1 MASVTERKWA
11 QGSHPEER
19 AERLM
24 AFERQRPRL
33 MGVAYR
39 LLGSVADAEDVVQD
53 AWLRWDG
60 TTADVDNEEA
70 YLTTV
75 VTRLA
80 LDRLRR
86 AKVQRETYT
95 GPWLPEPVAW
105 EEDPAAA
112 AELADSLSMALL
124 VVLETMSPLE
134 RAAFVLHEVF
144 GQPYAEVASVLRR
157 SEASVRQLVHRART
171 RVEAG
176 HTRYR
181 ADRLTHA
188 RVVRQFLAAC
198 QNADLPA
205 LLEVLAPDVV
215 IVSDG
220 GGVARAPRR
229 PVNGRDKV
237 ARLLSGIARRIPEG
251 AVFTLESFNGA
262 LGVVARADGVP
273 IAAMAVTVEGGQVQS
288 LHLVANPGKLAPSL
302 GGQRIDIR

>member
-1 MASVTERKWA
+1 VTV
-11 QGSHPEER
+11 GSDPDGR
-19 AERLM
+19 AGRLA

-33 MGVAYR
+33 TGVAYR

-60 TTADVDNEEA
+60 TTEDVRNEEA

-86 AKVQRETYT
+86 ARAHRQAYP
-95 GPWLPEPVAW
+95 GPWLPEPIA
-105 EEDPAAA
+105 EGEDPAAA

-144 GQPYAEVASVLRR
+144 GQPYAAVAAVLGR
-157 SEASVRQLVHRART
+157 SEASVRQLAHRART
-171 RVEAG
+171 RVDAG
-176 HTRYR
+176 RPRYR
-181 ADRLTHA
+181 ADRHTHA
-188 RVVRQFLAAC
+188 RVVRGFLAAC
-198 QNADLPA
+198 QDADLPA

-220 GGVARAPRR
+220 GGVAPAPRR
-229 PVNGRDKV
+229 PVSGRDKV
-237 ARLLSGIARRIPEG
+237 ARLLRGIAGRVPAG
-251 AVFTLESFNGA
+251 AAFTLEPFNGS
-262 LGVVARADGVP
+262 LGIVTRIDGTPV
-273 IAAMAVTVEGGQVQS
+273 AAMAVTVDGDQVRA

>member
-1 MASVTERKWA
+1 MTQHER
-11 QGSHPEER
+11 ER
-19 AERLM
+19 ASDPEPRVERLS
-24 AFERQRPRL
+24 AFEQQRPRL

-60 TTADVDNEEA
+60 TGDDVHNEEA

-86 AKVQRETYT
+86 AKVQREAYT
-95 GPWLPEPVAW
+95 GPWLPEPVAAS
-105 EEDPAAA
+105 EDPAAS
-112 AELADSLSMALL
+112 AELADSLSIALL

-144 GQPYAEVASVLRR
+144 GEPYPEVAAVLGR

-171 RVEAG
+171 RVDAG

-188 RVVRQFLAAC
+188 RVVREFLAAC
-198 QNADLPA
+198 QNADLSA

-220 GGVARAPRR
+220 GGVAPAPRR
-229 PVNGRDKV
+229 PVHGRDEV
-237 ARLLSGIARRIPEG
+237 ARLLHGIAGRVPAG
-251 AVFTLESFNGA
+251 AVFTLEPFNGS
-262 LGVVARADGVP
+262 LGIVARIDGAP
-273 IAAMAVTVEGGQVQS
+273 ISAMAVTVYGGQVQS